1 MKSLREKDSKKKYL
15 PWIEKYRPSNL
26 DEIVGQNNNIECIEK
41 LIKGE
46 SLPHLLF
53 YGNSGT
59 GKTSTILSIVKRLFG
74 NKRGFTVMKLDASDD
89 RGINSVR
96 DEIKGFAEKKNI
108 FNRGIK
114 LIILDEADSMT
125 FDAQFALRRIIEKY
139 SDNTRFCFICNYE
152 NKIIP
157 AIKSRC
163 ANFRFNPI
171 DNNVIKKKLKE
182 ICKFENLKTEKKVLK
197 SIGEL
202 SNGDLRKAI
211 NLLQS
216 CSMRNNTITEKLI
229 YETAGIPNKK
239 EVDNI
244 IKILT
249 NKKLSFNETYEKLNK
264 IFNEGYSVSVVLKK
278 IFLQIYNS
286 KKIVKSKNF
295 SYLISD
301 LADLESMVSKST
313 FGDLYFSA
321 LIAIFFKYR

>member
-1 MKSLREKDSKKKYL
+1 MNSLREKDLKKKYL

-26 DEIVGQNNNIECIEK
+26 DEILGQNNNIECIEK
-41 LIKGE
+41 LIHGE

-171 DNNVIKKKLKE
+171 NNNVIKKKLKE

>member
-1 MKSLREKDSKKKYL
+1 MKSIQEEDSKNKYL

-41 LIKGE
+41 LIQGE

-216 CSMRNNTITEKLI
+216 CSMRNNMITEKLI

-278 IFLQIYNS
+278 IFLQIYNN